1 MTIIPLD
8 VTRFPELSEVHFL
21 RWLETKHVQLEELSD
36 EEIKDIGLEPP
47 RRDFDIV
54 KPFWMP

>member
-1 MTIIPLD
+1 MTILPLD
-8 VTRFPELSEVHFL
+8 VTRFPEIHFL
-21 RWLETKHVQLEELSD
+21 RWLETKHVELGKLSD